1 VPPYASI
8 GSAAASVAVVERLG
22 RHLGIDFD
30 VDDLRNDEREQH
42 AHYDAAVAADA
53 MLKDTVRRLESVA
66 GELDEEQLPTGD
78 ELARE
83 IERFLRGQGEPGD
96 G

>member
-1 VPPYASI
+1 
-8 GSAAASVAVVERLG
+8 
-22 RHLGIDFD
+22 
-30 VDDLRNDEREQH
+30 
-42 AHYDAAVAADA
+42 
-53 MLKDTVRRLESVA
+53 VRRLESVA

>member
-1 VPPYASI
+1 MPASATRPPASRWSS
-8 GSAAASVAVVERLG
+8 GSAATSS
-22 RHLGIDFD
+22 IDFD
-30 VDDLRNDEREQH
+30 VDDLLNDEREQH

-66 GELDEEQLPTGD
+66 GELDEEQLPSGD